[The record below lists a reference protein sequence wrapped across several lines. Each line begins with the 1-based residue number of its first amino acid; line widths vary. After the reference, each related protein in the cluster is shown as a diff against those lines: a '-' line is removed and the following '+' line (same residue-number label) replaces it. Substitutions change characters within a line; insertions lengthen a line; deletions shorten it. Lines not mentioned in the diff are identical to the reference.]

1 MLLLPPAH
9 VQVDCH
15 EVGRIVFFS
24 KHLIKDQN
32 DKTSHCDDHIALPQN
47 LTLAFF
53 AILCDKFWIM
63 PVRPSLLVW
72 LIHMPWGD
80 LT

>member
-1 MLLLPPAH
+1 MLPPAH

-47 LTLAFF
+47 LT
-53 AILCDKFWIM
+53 
-63 PVRPSLLVW
+63 
-72 LIHMPWGD
+72 
-80 LT
+80 